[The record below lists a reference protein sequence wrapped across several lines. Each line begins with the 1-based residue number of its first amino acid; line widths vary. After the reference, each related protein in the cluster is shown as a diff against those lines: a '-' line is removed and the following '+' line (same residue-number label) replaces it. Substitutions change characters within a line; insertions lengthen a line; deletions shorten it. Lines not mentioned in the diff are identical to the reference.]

1 MKRILATAAAALLSA
16 SVLAAPVYAQSSGQT
31 DSPES
36 AGSDAGA
43 APDGGLGTNSPEQAG
58 ENAGAGASVSGDA
71 TTGIDGDTTA
81 AIGNDMNSALS
92 AIEGNSASAQAI
104 MGMEDVSEVNVVR
117 LSEIDGYDQ
126 AAIDDALG
134 ANGSTDL
141 QASIESNAALQQHLQ
156 QAGVDASSVVAAQVG
171 ADGALTVY
179 VR

>member
-1 MKRILATAAAALLSA
+1 MKRILASAAAALLSA
-16 SVLAAPVYAQSSGQT
+16 SVLVAPVYAQTGQT

-43 APDGGLGTNSPEQAG
+43 APDAGLGTTSPEQAG
-58 ENAGAGASVSGDA
+58 ENAGAGASVGGDA
-71 TTGIDGDTTA
+71 TTGVDGNTTA

-104 MGMEDVSEVNVVR
+104 MGMEDVSSVNVVR

-134 ANGSTDL
+134 ANGATDL

-156 QAGVDASSVVAAQVG
+156 QAGVDASSVVAAQVE